1 MKVNFCLINT
11 MFEDLILNSQE
22 RPVQRF
28 VNRMWYCIFIFK
40 GNQIKTYSMAIRVV
54 DEFDSY

>member
-1 MKVNFCLINT
+1 